1 MRSYLS
7 LYEATGQLG
16 TNTSHGI
23 SYEDYVGGYAL
34 WAFDFTPDQ
43 GSDEGHFHPI
53 KSGQLRVE
61 LQFADALT
69 ETVNVILYAEFDNTI
84 EINSLREVILDY

>member
-1 MRSYLS
+1 
-7 LYEATGQLG
+7 
-16 TNTSHGI
+16 
-23 SYEDYVGGYAL
+23 L

>member
-1 MRSYLS
+1 M
-7 LYEATGQLG
+7 YEATGQPG

-23 SYEDYVGGYAL
+23 SYEDYVGCYTL
-34 WAFDFTPDQ
+34 WAFDFTQDQ
-43 GSDEGHFHPI
+43 CSDEGHLQPI

-61 LQFADALT
+61 YQFADVLT
-69 ETVNVILYAEFDNTI
+69 EMLNDIWYAQFDNTI